1 MILLSSNQILN
12 ECLCRDR
19 FNKFARISLLKKKNC
34 DYNSSD
40 RDQIRRAYLQKKK
53 KKKKKITYQPVT
65 KRNIQCF
72 QKKTNIIFYF
82 LSNVNKKLKRWNY
95 VGD

>member
-53 KKKKKITYQPVT
+53 KKPYQPFKHNFSQT
-65 KRNIQCF
+65 QF
-72 QKKTNIIFYF
+72 GKTWRRFNPALFKEY
-82 LSNVNKKLKRWNY
+82 S
-95 VGD
+95 D

>member
-53 KKKKKITYQPVT
+53 KNIKKK
-65 KRNIQCF
+65 N
-72 QKKTNIIFYF
+72 N
-82 LSNVNKKLKRWNY
+82 LSTSYKEEYKMF
-95 VGD
+95 

>member
-53 KKKKKITYQPVT
+53 KNIKKKNNLSTSYKEEYTM
-65 KRNIQCF
+65 F
-72 QKKTNIIFYF
+72 SKK
-82 LSNVNKKLKRWNY
+82 
-95 VGD
+95 D